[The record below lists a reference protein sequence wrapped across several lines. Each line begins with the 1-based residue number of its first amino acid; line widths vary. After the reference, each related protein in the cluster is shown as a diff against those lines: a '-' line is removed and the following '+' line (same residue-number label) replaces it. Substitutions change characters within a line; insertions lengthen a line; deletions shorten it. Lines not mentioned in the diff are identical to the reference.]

1 MPRDRWALKNT
12 MATKAWLQH
21 FKGQIIQTGL
31 VSDARLMAE
40 ASIGKYHLIGLN
52 LSTSP

>member
-31 VSDARLMAE
+31 VQIDGG
-40 ASIGKYHLIGLN
+40 SIQG
-52 LSTSP
+52 STI